1 MIYVVI
7 EMTSTECYTTG
18 KIVESIGQIV
28 SVHDDE
34 EDAEEF
40 KKMHAY
46 VEETEVKIIKG
57 ELGRY
62 WRDNGTT
69 D

>member
-34 EDAEEF
+34 EEAEEF
-40 KKMHAY
+40 RDDHAY
-46 VEETEVKIIKG
+46 IEETEVKVIKG

-62 WRDNGTT
+62 WRNHGKT